1 MGSVQGTLG
10 VRRFATD
17 AAQVATVKEALIFF
31 ATAARVA
38 ERAVFDGI
46 PIDRRD
52 RATGAGWS
60 AKDVLAPIPAGRDRP
75 ARRLQAGVDRNQ
87 SPSPARM
94 ALRFDDAT
102 LDIMNARSH
111 AQRARWT
118 WEHVEADA
126 GASFAR
132 LIAALRAT
140 DELLLKDSGLLV
152 GSILGSGPLHDLEHL
167 SAVPGVRRKAPSRAL
182 VAVGREIAEAGVLA
196 EDDAGRLL
204 YNLACREALE
214 GRIAS
219 ARRMLRSAL
228 RVRPDLRAYAAQ
240 DADLVRLHGEL
251 GALSSQSRRFAGN

>member
-17 AAQVATVKEALIFF
+17 AAQVATVKEALIVF

-60 AKDVLAPIPAGRDRP
+60 AKDVLAHISAWRDRQ